1 MSKSRII
8 ITGFA
13 IILLIGQLFTV
24 NYSDLSWSSN
34 NSASYLGLIAMIL
47 LILSQ
52 FVSNREEQKTALK

>member
-34 NSASYLGLIAMIL
+34 NASYLGLIAMIL

>member
-1 MSKSRII
+1 MSKTRVI